1 MDIQKL
7 NLTLADIEVQLLH
20 RLAVMES
27 DLSETSELDEMD
39 DEEDCGCGDPECEGD
54 CEDEEEMDDEEEED

>member
-20 RLAVMES
+20 RLSLAE
-27 DLSETSELDEMD
+27 SELAEMDEMD
-39 DEEDCGCGDPECEGD
+39 
-54 CEDEEEMDDEEEED
+54 DEEEMDDEDEDECDCEDPEECDCED

>member
-20 RLAVMES
+20 RLSLAES
-27 DLSETSELDEMD
+27 ELSEMDDEMD
-39 DEEDCGCGDPECEGD
+39 DED
-54 CEDEEEMDDEEEED
+54 EDEEECDCEDPDDCDCED

>member
-20 RLAVMES
+20 KLALIES
-27 DLSETSELDEMD
+27 EELSEMD
-39 DEEDCGCGDPECEGD
+39 DEEDDCGCGDPECEGD
-54 CEDEEEMDDEEEED
+54 CEDDEEMDDEEEED

>member
-20 RLAVMES
+20 RLSLAEAAEMDEM
-27 DLSETSELDEMD
+27 DEMD
-39 DEEDCGCGDPECEGD
+39 DEEDCGCDDPDCEGD
-54 CEDEEEMDDEEEED
+54 CEDEEEMDDEEED

>member
-20 RLAVMES
+20 RLAITES
-27 DLSETSELDEMD
+27 ELSEMDEMD
-39 DEEDCGCGDPECEGD
+39 DEDCGCGDPECEGD
-54 CEDEEEMDDEEEED
+54 CEDEMDDEEEED

>member
-20 RLAVMES
+20 RLSLAE
-27 DLSETSELDEMD
+27 SELAEMMDDEDDEDEMD
-39 DEEDCGCGDPECEGD
+39 DEEECD
-54 CEDEEEMDDEEEED
+54 CEDPEECDCED

>member
-1 MDIQKL
+1 MDIHKL

-20 RLAVMES
+20 KLAMLES
-27 DLSETSELDEMD
+27 EEMDEMDEMD

-54 CEDEEEMDDEEEED
+54 CEDEEEMDDEEED

>member
-20 RLAVMES
+20 KLALIES
-27 DLSETSELDEMD
+27 EEMDEMD

-54 CEDEEEMDDEEEED
+54 CEDEMDDEEEED

>member
-20 RLAVMES
+20 RLSLAE
-27 DLSETSELDEMD
+27 SELAEMMDDEDEMDDEMD
-39 DEEDCGCGDPECEGD
+39 DEEECD
-54 CEDEEEMDDEEEED
+54 CEDPEECDCED

>member
-20 RLAVMES
+20 RLSLAES
-27 DLSETSELDEMD
+27 ELSEMDDEMD
-39 DEEDCGCGDPECEGD
+39 DEDDEECD
-54 CEDEEEMDDEEEED
+54 CEDPDDCDCED

>member
-20 RLAVMES
+20 RLALAE
-27 DLSETSELDEMD
+27 SELAEMDEMDEMD

-54 CEDEEEMDDEEEED
+54 CEDEEED

>member
-20 RLAVMES
+20 RLSLAES
-27 DLSETSELDEMD
+27 ELSEMDDEMD
-39 DEEDCGCGDPECEGD
+39 DEDEEDDEECD
-54 CEDEEEMDDEEEED
+54 CEDPDECDCED

>member
-20 RLAVMES
+20 KLSVMES
-27 DLSETSELDEMD
+27 EEMDEMD
-39 DEEDCGCGDPECEGD
+39 DEEDCGCDDPECEGD
-54 CEDEEEMDDEEEED
+54 CEDEMDDEMDDEEEDD

>member
-20 RLAVMES
+20 RLSLAEAAEIPILWVS
-27 DLSETSELDEMD
+27 ANI
-39 DEEDCGCGDPECEGD
+39 CA
-54 CEDEEEMDDEEEED
+54 

>member
-20 RLAVMES
+20 RLSLAE
-27 DLSETSELDEMD
+27 SELAEMMDDEDDEDEMD
-39 DEEDCGCGDPECEGD
+39 DEDECD
-54 CEDEEEMDDEEEED
+54 CEDPEECDCED